1 MKQELCLFTYLYQ
14 AQSIKS
20 LRRYTNE
27 TPESRSSVRL
37 LISTPEAQYVSLYL
51 LQKLSTSPYIYSKA
65 QYIYSTP
72 DLYQDWSQWTPNIAW
87 IYFP

>member
-1 MKQELCLFTYLYQ
+1 MKQELYLFTDLYQ

-37 LISTPEAQYVSLYL
+37 LIPTPEAQYIALYL
-51 LQKLSTSPYIYSKA
+51 LQSSVYLQHT
-65 QYIYSTP
+65 
-72 DLYQDWSQWTPNIAW
+72 
-87 IYFP
+87 